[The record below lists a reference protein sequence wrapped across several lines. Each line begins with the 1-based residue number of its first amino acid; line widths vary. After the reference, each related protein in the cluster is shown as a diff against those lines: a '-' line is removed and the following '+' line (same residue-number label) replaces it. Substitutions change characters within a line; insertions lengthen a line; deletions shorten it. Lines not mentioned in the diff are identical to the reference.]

1 MKQSDAMSAKKQNFP
16 AISGFRNIAWL
27 IFIYHFIPFDNPK
40 YPEFIKDFVRGFQ
53 MSLDMFFILSGFL
66 ITYRYFDQ
74 KPLNFK
80 KYMVN
85 RVARIYPMYF
95 LITLAV
101 FVVWYL
107 QNGFWNSGKTTEAIL
122 SFTMTKAL
130 FAKYTLVGIP
140 QGWSLTLEE
149 IFYFSAPLLFILIRK
164 SKIWL
169 VLAPVIIVI
178 LGYFLNDLSIKH
190 NFPGGFLQSNFAPY
204 AFDFFT
210 GIGLAIFIR
219 YKPVK
224 PAKFPFV
231 TIFGVLYVVVY
242 FAVKNHLGID
252 FKNFFNRSVEI
263 ILFGTLGIAP
273 ILWGLMNEKSWL
285 QSILSTKPMVLLG
298 KSSYIFYLI
307 HKGFI
312 PIFLHDHITDNFFFI
327 FIILNILS
335 VILFLWI
342 EEPMNHFIRK
352 KFGKPKQKLQTV

>member
-1 MKQSDAMSAKKQNFP
+1 MKKLDAAPTKKENFP

-40 YPEFIKDFVRGFQ
+40 YPEFVKDFVSGFQ

-85 RVARIYPMYF
+85 RIARIYPMYF

-107 QNGFWNSGKTTEAIL
+107 QNGHWNSGKTTEAIL

-130 FAKYTLVGIP
+130 FAEYALVGIP

-169 VLAPVIIVI
+169 IVAPSLIVI
-178 LGYFLNDLSIKH
+178 AGYFLK
-190 NFPGGFLQSNFAPY
+190 NFSVEHQLPGGFMQANFAPY

-210 GIGLAIFIR
+210 GIGLAIFIK
-219 YKPVK
+219 YKSVK
-224 PAKFPFV
+224 PAKFPWA
-231 TIFGVLYVVVY
+231 TLFGVSYVLFY
-242 FAVKNHLGID
+242 FFIRPHLHVD

-273 ILWGLMNEKSWL
+273 ILWGLMNEKSCL
-285 QSILSTKPMVLLG
+285 QTILSTKPMVLLG

-312 PIFLHDHITDNFFFI
+312 PIFLYDHITDNFFFI
-327 FIILNILS
+327 FIILSVLS
-335 VILFLWI
+335 VLLFLLI
-342 EEPMNHFIRK
+342 EEPMNNFIRK
-352 KFGKPKQKLQTV
+352 KFGKPKQKLQVA